1 MNIILLEQEE
11 TRGFFLRNTK
21 IYIHITK
28 ILKSKPGDSLE
39 AGVVNGSLGQ
49 LQILSIDADRIEY
62 EYYSRTNQGPRPY
75 PIHMIIG
82 TPRPPVAKRL
92 IKDLTTWSI
101 EKVSF
106 VNTQLGEKSY
116 LNSNLWIKEEYKES
130 LWEGASQGR
139 TTRLLEVERMTYLSQ
154 ALKQYDNS
162 EWTKILLHNGNDL
175 PPFEPLSDKQ
185 SKVLLAIGPERGW
198 TEEERKLFAESGF
211 QAFQLGRAV
220 LRTEVACHAAI
231 TAVLQQNNW
240 YL

>member
-1 MNIILLEQEE
+1 M
-11 TRGFFLRNTK
+11 
-21 IYIHITK
+21 
-28 ILKSKPGDSLE
+28 GDTLE
-39 AGVVNGSLGQ
+39 AGVIQGSLGQ
-49 LQILSIDADRIEY
+49 LKILSLSQDRIEY
-62 EYYSRTNQGPRPY
+62 EYHPSTKEAPKPY

-116 LNSNLWIKEEYKES
+116 LESNLWVKEEYKES

-139 TTRLLEVERMTYLSQ
+139 TTKLMEVERRTYLNQ
-154 ALKQYDNS
+154 ILKEYDNQ

-175 PPFEPLSDKQ
+175 PPFKPVQNND
-185 SKVLLAIGPERGW
+185 SKILLAIGPERGW

-211 QAFQLGRAV
+211 HAFQLGRAV